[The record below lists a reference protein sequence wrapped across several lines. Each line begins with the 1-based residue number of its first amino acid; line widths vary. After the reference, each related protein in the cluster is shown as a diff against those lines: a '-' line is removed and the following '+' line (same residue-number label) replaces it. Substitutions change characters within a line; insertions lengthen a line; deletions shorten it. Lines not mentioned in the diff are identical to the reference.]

1 MCACVSSYKYSN
13 HVFILS
19 TNPHRLE
26 IELNSIHLRI
36 TRELFWI
43 IVRKKYSKCTLWGS
57 AFGSGS
63 TITTMTEKV
72 EDINETVHRLEERIE
87 GLEKYLNVS
96 IRPKKNQ
103 PSKQNSLQFL
113 VSQCITCIV
122 VFSTS
127 ALILF
132 LLFTLLHFIMF
143 SAAVFDLSIER
154 YIKFSAFYICRF
166 YRLFGYYNNF
176 AFPEY

>member
-1 MCACVSSYKYSN
+1 
-13 HVFILS
+13 
-19 TNPHRLE
+19 
-26 IELNSIHLRI
+26 
-36 TRELFWI
+36 
-43 IVRKKYSKCTLWGS
+43 
-57 AFGSGS
+57 
-63 TITTMTEKV
+63 MTEKV
-72 EDINETVHRLEERIE
+72 KDINETVHKLEERIE

-96 IRPKKNQ
+96 IRSKKNQ
-103 PSKQNSLQFL
+103 PM
-113 VSQCITCIV
+113 SQCITCIV

-166 YRLFGYYNNF
+166 YRLFGYCNNF